1 MLYVTKPN
9 KKEAEEME
17 LRTRVKETIRRDY
30 TKKKKKFAASI
41 KHIASYWGLN
51 LISPSEI
58 KFSCLRVCKPLN
70 NKKKKKAGL
79 LKFKATYDI
88 MKER

>member
-1 MLYVTKPN
+1 
-9 KKEAEEME
+9 ME

-30 TKKKKKFAASI
+30 TKNFAASI

-70 NKKKKKAGL
+70 NKKKGAGL